1 MVHLGHVSFVGK
13 FDPKPITLPNFKA
26 QFTKVTQILAA
37 FDTGGHWTD
46 GRTDGGHA
54 VA

>member
-1 MVHLGHVSFVGK
+1 VHLGHAPFVGK
-13 FDPKPITLPNFKA
+13 FDLKPITLPTFKA

-37 FDTGGHWTD
+37 FDTDGHWTD
-46 GRTDGGHA
+46 GRTDGRHA